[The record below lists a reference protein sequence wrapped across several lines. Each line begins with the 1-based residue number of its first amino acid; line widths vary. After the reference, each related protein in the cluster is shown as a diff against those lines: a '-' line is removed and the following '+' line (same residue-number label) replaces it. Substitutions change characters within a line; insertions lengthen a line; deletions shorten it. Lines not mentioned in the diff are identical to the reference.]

1 MCCSLSDDEME
12 EDMFK
17 IGDYVAHYKEGV
29 CQVVDIGERVLYVKA
44 NL

>member
-1 MCCSLSDDEME
+1 
-12 EDMFK
+12 MFK

-29 CQVVDIGERVLYVKA
+29 CQVVDIGKISLSCSDNEKGVLYVKA